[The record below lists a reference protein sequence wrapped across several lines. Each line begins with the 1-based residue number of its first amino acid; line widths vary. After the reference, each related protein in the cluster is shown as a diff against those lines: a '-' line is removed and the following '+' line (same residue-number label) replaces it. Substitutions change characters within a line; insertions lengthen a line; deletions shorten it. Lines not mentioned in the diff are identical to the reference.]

1 MATMKPSGKTV
12 THSKPSGMFGGT
24 SVRMPSN
31 LPNVPKPA
39 IPRDHSC
46 KVCPGAKRMK

>member
-1 MATMKPSGKTV
+1 MMPSGKKV
-12 THSKPSGMFGGT
+12 THSKPFGMSGNT
-24 SVRMPSN
+24 SVRMPKN
-31 LPNVPKPA
+31 LPNAPKPA